1 MQNGPTVAVVGA
13 GLVGESLI
21 AELRRRD
28 FPLKELRVLARS
40 ARRASLAGDE
50 FEVGVAEPD
59 AFEGVDLA
67 LFAGTE
73 GEKGAAVQL
82 AREAIARGAIVV
94 DNGSDFRL
102 DPEVPLVVPEVNAE
116 AVESHRGVIANP
128 NCSTIQLVVTLAPI
142 AREFGLKKVVV
153 STYQAVSGAGRGG
166 VEALEAH
173 KGIVANPNCS
183 TIQLAVTLAPLALE
197 FGLKKVVV
205 STYQAVSGA
214 GRGGVEAL
222 ESGREDAFP
231 KPIVGNA
238 IPLIGG
244 VGEDGYT
251 TEEKKMTEESRK
263 ILSLPDLQVFPTA
276 VRIPVHTGHSESVYV
291 ETERG
296 VDLAEV
302 LEVLAGTPGVSFSGE
317 AADYPTPLEF
327 AGNPQVAVG
336 RVRVEGNVIEY
347 WCVSDN
353 LLKGAATN
361 AVQIAEYLAGAAS
374 GVPSASGASAARA

>member
-1 MQNGPTVAVVGA
+1 VVRVQNGPTVAVVGA
-13 GLVGESLI
+13 GLVGERLV

-28 FPLKELRVLARS
+28 FPFKELRILARS
-40 ARRASLAGDE
+40 ARRVTLAGEE

-116 AVESHRGVIANP
+116 AVEAHRGVIANP

-153 STYQAVSGAGRGG
+153 STYQAVSGAGRSG
-166 VEALEAH
+166 VEALED
-173 KGIVANPNCS
+173 
-183 TIQLAVTLAPLALE
+183 
-197 FGLKKVVV
+197 
-205 STYQAVSGA
+205 
-214 GRGGVEAL
+214 GRG
-222 ESGREDAFP
+222 DAFP
-231 KPIVGNA
+231 KTIAGNA

-251 TEEKKMTEESRK
+251 TEEKKMKEESRK
-263 ILSLPDLQVFPTA
+263 ILSLPDLPVFPTA

-291 ETERG
+291 ETERD
-296 VDLAEV
+296 VSLPEV
-302 LEVLAGTPGVSFSGE
+302 LTVLGAAPGVYFSGDAADFPTPIEAAGEPGVS
-317 AADYPTPLEF
+317 
-327 AGNPQVAVG
+327 VG
-336 RVRVEGNVIEY
+336 RVRVDEGAIEY

-361 AVQIAEYLAGAAS
+361 AVQIAESLVGAA
-374 GVPSASGASAARA
+374 ARV

>member
-1 MQNGPTVAVVGA
+1 MGEGYTVAVVGA
-13 GLVGESLI
+13 GLVGERLV
-21 AELRRRD
+21 AELRRRE

-40 ARRASLAGDE
+40 ARRAVLAGE
-50 FEVGVAEPD
+50 TFEVGVAEPE
-59 AFEGVDLA
+59 AFEGVDYA

-82 AREAIARGAIVV
+82 AREAIARGAVV
-94 DNGSDFRL
+94 IDNGSDFRL

-116 AVESHRGVIANP
+116 ALRDHTGMIANP
-128 NCSTIQLVVTLAPI
+128 NCSTIQM
-142 AREFGLKKVVV
+142 VV
-153 STYQAVSGAGRGG
+153 S
-166 VEALEAH
+166 
-173 KGIVANPNCS
+173 
-183 TIQLAVTLAPLALE
+183 LAPLSLE
-197 FGLKKVVV
+197 FGLRKVVV

-231 KPIVGNA
+231 KPIMGNA

-251 TEEKKMTEESRK
+251 TEEKKMREESRK
-263 ILSLPDLQVFPTA
+263 ILSLPDLPVFATA
-276 VRIPVHTGHSESVYV
+276 VRIPVHTGHAESLYV
-291 ETERG
+291 ETERE
-296 VDLAEV
+296 VSLPEV
-302 LEVLAGTPGVSFSGE
+302 LEVLREAPGVSFSGDPT
-317 AADYPTPLEF
+317 AFPTPLEA
-327 AGNPQVAVG
+327 AGEPDVFVG

-361 AVQIAEYLAGAAS
+361 AVQIAESLVGAR
-374 GVPSASGASAARA
+374 V

>member
-1 MQNGPTVAVVGA
+1 MVRVPNELTVAVVGA
-13 GLVGESLI
+13 GLVGERLV

-28 FPLKELRVLARS
+28 FPLKELHVLARS
-40 ARRASLAGDE
+40 ARRIHLAGKE

-102 DPEVPLVVPEVNAE
+102 DPEVPLVVPEVNADALE
-116 AVESHRGVIANP
+116 AHKGVIANP

-142 AREFGLKKVVV
+142 VREFGLKKVVV
-153 STYQAVSGAGRGG
+153 STYQAVSGAGRSG
-166 VEALEAH
+166 VEALE
-173 KGIVANPNCS
+173 N
-183 TIQLAVTLAPLALE
+183 
-197 FGLKKVVV
+197 
-205 STYQAVSGA
+205 
-214 GRGGVEAL
+214 
-222 ESGREDAFP
+222 GREDAFP
-231 KPIVGNA
+231 KAIVGNA

-244 VGEDGYT
+244 IGEDGYS
-251 TEEKKMTEESRK
+251 TEEKKMKEESRK
-263 ILSLPDLQVFPTA
+263 ILSLPNLPVFPTA

-291 ETERG
+291 ETERD
-296 VDLAEV
+296 VSLPEV
-302 LEVLAGTPGVSFSGE
+302 LEVLGAAPGVSFWGDAADIPTPIE
-317 AADYPTPLEF
+317 AAGEPGVF
-327 AGNPQVAVG
+327 VG
-336 RVRVEGNVIEY
+336 RVRVEGNVVEY

-361 AVQIAEYLAGAAS
+361 AVQIAEALVGAT
-374 GVPSASGASAARA
+374 ARV